1 MVAGVEP
8 GSKAHRSAGGYLQA
22 RIGPGLGAER
32 QGRPLFAVHFDHR
45 DASGDVWMQASINDP
60 VQLGISA
67 DVALFEV
74 ADRGVLIADPEA
86 FFGGTAQIDLDFW
99 LIGAR
104 FSIRSTK
111 KSGFTS

>member
-1 MVAGVEP
+1 
-8 GSKAHRSAGGYLQA
+8 
-22 RIGPGLGAER
+22 
-32 QGRPLFAVHFDHR
+32 
-45 DASGDVWMQASINDP
+45 MQASINDP

-104 FSIRSTK
+104 FFHKVHQEVRVYFLNGNVIDIAKTMVGDHVVGRLHQYSPSYRGYRLSQK
-111 KSGFTS
+111 VGVQ